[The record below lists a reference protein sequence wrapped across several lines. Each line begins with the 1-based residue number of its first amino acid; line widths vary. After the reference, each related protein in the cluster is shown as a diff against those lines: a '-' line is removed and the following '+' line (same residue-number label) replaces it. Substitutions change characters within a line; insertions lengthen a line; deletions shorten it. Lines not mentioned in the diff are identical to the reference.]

1 MPRIFLFGDN
11 IDTDQMA
18 PGQHMKGGIEALAA
32 HCLEGVRPEFPATVR
47 PGDIVIGGK
56 NFGVGSSREQAA
68 EALKHLGVSCVI
80 AASFAGIFYRNALNL
95 GLPAMVA
102 TTLDGVEDGA
112 EASVDQ
118 IAGTLTTNGRT
129 FTLEPIPANI
139 APMLAAG
146 GLVPFL
152 KQRFQSAP

>member
-32 HCLEGVRPEFPATVR
+32 HCLEGVRPEFPNSVQ
-47 PGDIVIGGK
+47 PGDIVVGGK

-80 AASFAGIFYRNALNL
+80 ATSFAGIFYRNALNL

-112 EASVDQ
+112 DASVDQ
-118 IAGTLTTNGRT
+118 AAGTLTTNDRII
-129 FTLEPIPANI
+129 TLEPIPANI

-152 KQRFQSAP
+152 KQRFRGAA

>member
-18 PGQHMKGGIEALAA
+18 PGQHMKGGIEALAT
-32 HCLEGVRPEFPATVR
+32 HCLEGVRSEFSSTVKR
-47 PGDIVIGGK
+47 DDIVVGGK

-80 AASFAGIFYRNALNL
+80 ATSFAGIFYRNALNL
-95 GLPAMVA
+95 GLPAMV
-102 TTLDGVEDGA
+102 TSTLDGIEDGA
-112 EASVDQ
+112 EANVDQ
-118 IAGTLTTNGRT
+118 RAGTLITNGRT
-129 FTLEPIPANI
+129 IALEPIPENI

-152 KQRFQSAP
+152 KQRFQGAA